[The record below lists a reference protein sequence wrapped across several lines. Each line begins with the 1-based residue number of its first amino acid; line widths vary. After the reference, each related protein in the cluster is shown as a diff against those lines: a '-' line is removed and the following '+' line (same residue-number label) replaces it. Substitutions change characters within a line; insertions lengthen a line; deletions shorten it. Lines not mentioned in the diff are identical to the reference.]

1 MSKAVTGNT
10 RVTLVDVAKRAN
22 VSSMS
27 VSNFINGRFDMMAEA
42 TQERIASAV
51 VELNYR
57 QDTAAR
63 SLRISRTHSVG
74 LIVVDD
80 SPTYLSDG
88 YTTQLVSGLGE
99 ALNSSGYTLQIEGL
113 RAAKLS
119 NSRLVRHRQTDGL
132 CVLPSGGKS
141 VRKKII
147 STVAETGQP
156 FVVLLESLPG
166 VWKDACCVMQT
177 DRKGARE
184 LALHVLEQGARQI
197 LFMKQTHNQWQAVT
211 ERQIGIVEAVVKYAP
226 EADIE
231 IRECGI
237 GDFQQTKIAL
247 DRYLESA
254 PIPDAIMC
262 TNDQIGI
269 AVLKRLKALS
279 LAVPDDVMV
288 TGFNAFDFWLFSD
301 PVLTTV
307 RSPGFDL
314 GHKAGTAM
322 IHRLENRNFAQRRH
336 TLETQL
342 QLGETT

>member
-1 MSKAVTGNT
+1 MSKAAARNT
-10 RVTLVDVAKRAN
+10 RVTLADVAKRAN

-27 VSNFINGRFDMMAEA
+27 VSNFINGRFGTMAES
-42 TQERIASAV
+42 TRERIASAV
-51 VELNYR
+51 EELNYR

-63 SLRISRTHSVG
+63 SLRISRTNSVG
-74 LIVVDD
+74 LIVIDE
-80 SPTYLSDG
+80 SPIYLSDG

-113 RAAKLS
+113 RAADLS
-119 NSRLVRHRQTDGL
+119 KSQLIRRRNTDGL
-132 CVLPSGGKS
+132 CILPSGDKT
-141 VRKKII
+141 VRKKIV
-147 STVAETGQP
+147 STVADTGQP
-156 FVVLLESLPG
+156 FVVLLEPLPG
-166 VWKDACCVMQT
+166 MWKDACSVMQT

-197 LFMKQTHNQWQAVT
+197 LFLKQTHNQWQAVT
-211 ERQIGIVEAVVKYAP
+211 ERQIGIVEAVVSYAP
-226 EADIE
+226 ESSIE

-237 GDFQQTKIAL
+237 GDFLQTKIAL

-254 PIPDAIMC
+254 PVPDAIMC

-279 LAVPDDVMV
+279 LAVPGDVMV

-301 PVLTTV
+301 PVLTTI

-314 GHKAGTAM
+314 GHQAGMAM
-322 IHRLENRNFAQRRH
+322 VHRLENRAFDRRRH
-336 TLETQL
+336 ILETQL

>member
-141 VRKKII
+141 VRKKDNFD
-147 STVAETGQP
+147 SRGDGSAFCCPV
-156 FVVLLESLPG
+156 G
-166 VWKDACCVMQT
+166 VI
-177 DRKGARE
+177 AR
-184 LALHVLEQGARQI
+184 
-197 LFMKQTHNQWQAVT
+197 
-211 ERQIGIVEAVVKYAP
+211 
-226 EADIE
+226 
-231 IRECGI
+231 
-237 GDFQQTKIAL
+237 
-247 DRYLESA
+247 
-254 PIPDAIMC
+254 
-262 TNDQIGI
+262 
-269 AVLKRLKALS
+269 
-279 LAVPDDVMV
+279 
-288 TGFNAFDFWLFSD
+288 
-301 PVLTTV
+301 
-307 RSPGFDL
+307 
-314 GHKAGTAM
+314 
-322 IHRLENRNFAQRRH
+322 RLERRLLCHADRQEGCPRIGTSCSRAGRPSNTFHETDAQSVAGSDRTADRHRRGRG
-336 TLETQL
+336 QVCA
-342 QLGETT
+342 GG